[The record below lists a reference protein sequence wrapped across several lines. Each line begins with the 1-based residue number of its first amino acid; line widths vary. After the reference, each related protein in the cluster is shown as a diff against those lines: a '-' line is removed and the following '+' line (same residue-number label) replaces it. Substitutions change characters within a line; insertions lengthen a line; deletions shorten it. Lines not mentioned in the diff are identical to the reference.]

1 MSSLH
6 ISLFGSV
13 QVSHSD
19 PALRTG
25 KLTNTLQGLL
35 AFLLLERQRLHSR
48 EALASRFWS
57 GYDLPHARNCLNTA
71 LWRLRQVLEPD
82 GIESGTYLLRNHR
95 GDIGFNR
102 ESQHWLDVQV
112 FEEQITGAL
121 RLPPGEARASQ
132 VNELQSAVALYTG
145 DLLEGIY
152 DDWALRER
160 EYLRRLYL
168 NGLAYLMQYYKLHQI
183 YDKSLSCGQLILDH
197 DPLREE
203 IHREMMRVYA
213 ESGQRSLALRQY
225 ESCRATLEVELN
237 IGPMDET
244 QLLYQQLQSDLPTSS
259 AQPPARDQL
268 AELLPAVALVHQ
280 AEQSLAAAQRD
291 LQEALQWIETL
302 VQKRP

>member
-19 PALRTG
+19 PAVRTG

-35 AFLLLERQRLHSR
+35 AYLLLERRRLHSR

-82 GIESGTYLLRNHR
+82 GIEDGTYLLRNHR
-95 GDIGFNR
+95 GDIGFNQ
-102 ESQHWLDVQV
+102 ESQHWLDIQV
-112 FEEQITGAL
+112 FEEKINGVL
-121 RLPPGEARASQ
+121 RLPPQEACVSQ
-132 VNELQSAVALYTG
+132 ISEIESAVALYTG
-145 DLLEGIY
+145 DLLEDIY
-152 DDWALRER
+152 EDWALRER

-168 NGLAYLMQYYKLHQI
+168 NGLAYLMQYYKLHRI
-183 YDKSLSCGQLILDH
+183 YDKSVSCGQMILDH

-203 IHREMMRVYA
+203 IHRELMRVYA

-225 ESCRATLEVELN
+225 EGCRAILDEELN
-237 IGPMDET
+237 IGPMEET
-244 QLLYQQLQSDLPTSS
+244 QTLYQQLQSDLLPSTPQPT
-259 AQPPARDQL
+259 APDHL
-268 AELLPAVALVHQ
+268 TVFLPAVALVQQ

-302 VQKRP
+302 MQKRN

>member
-13 QVSHSD
+13 QVRHSD
-19 PALRTG
+19 PELRTG

-82 GIESGTYLLRNHR
+82 GIADGTYLLRNHR

-112 FEEQITGAL
+112 FEEQINGVL
-121 RLPPGEARASQ
+121 RFPPEEARASHI
-132 VNELQSAVALYTG
+132 NDLQSAVALYTG

-168 NGLAYLMQYYKLHQI
+168 NGLAYLMQYFKLHQT
-183 YDKSLSCGQLILDH
+183 YDKSLSCGQTILDH

-225 ESCRATLEVELN
+225 ESCRAILEVELN
-237 IGPMDET
+237 VGPMEET
-244 QLLYQQLQSDLPTSS
+244 QLLYQQLQSDLAP
-259 AQPPARDQL
+259 AAIQAPARDQL

-302 VQKRP
+302 VRKRP